1 MRCIII
7 DDERIARE
15 GLLEFIQEFDFL
27 ECVGTYAN
35 ALQATEPIRNKE
47 VDLVFLDIEMPRI
60 QGIQFAQL
68 VNNSTTMIVFTTA
81 YPEYAL
87 QGYKVNA
94 IDYLL
99 KPIFFEDFSRAVSKA
114 KSTYDLM
121 YPESTAAHMIYFR
134 ENGIDHRVLIADI
147 MYIKSLQ
154 NYLQV
159 HLTDTRTLII
169 HQTLKGLLD
178 KLPADK
184 FVQIHRSYVINK
196 DHITAV
202 DGLTVL
208 VKDAPLPIA
217 RERKQALT
225 ELILGTSA
233 RGDDS
238 G

>member
-15 GLLEFIQEFDFL
+15 GLLEFVHAFDFL
-27 ECVGTYAN
+27 ECLGTYAN
-35 ALQATEPIRNKE
+35 ALQATELIQNKE

-60 QGIQFAQL
+60 KGIHFAQMI
-68 VNNSTTMIVFTTA
+68 NNSSTMIVFTTA

-99 KPIFFEDFSRAVSKA
+99 KPVFFDDFSRAVLKA
-114 KSTYDLM
+114 KGMYDLI
-121 YPESTAAHMIYFR
+121 YPESTTPQMIYFR
-134 ENGIDHRVLIADI
+134 ENGVDHRVQIADI
-147 MYIKSLQ
+147 LYINSLQ
-154 NYLQV
+154 NYVQV
-159 HLTDTRTLII
+159 HLTDARTIII

-208 VKDAPLPIA
+208 IKDAPLPIA
-217 RERKQALT
+217 RERKQALMESIT
-225 ELILGTSA
+225 NTPL
-233 RGDDS
+233 
-238 G
+238 